1 MKSRFFVSWGILA
14 AVITVVSLAPTPV
27 AAQSNRTYKAPRT
40 VDGQPDLQGVWD
52 FRTVTP
58 LERPAEFA
66 GKEFLTPEEAATF
79 EKKVVEANDADT
91 NRSTVTRNTV
101 NGTAETQDV
110 ALAYNNFWWDRGT
123 KVVGNMRTSL
133 ITEPKDGKIPALTPE
148 AMKKAAA
155 NRVITERPAEGPE
168 DRPLSERCITR
179 SNTGPPMVPS
189 GYNNNFQVVQTKDY
203 VAILVEQIHDV
214 RIIPLNGQ
222 AHLPQG
228 IRQWLGDSR
237 GHFEGDTLVVESTNF
252 RNQTDFRNADANLN
266 VVERFTRIS
275 PGAVRYQFTVTDPT
289 VWTAPFSAEIVAPR
303 LNGVI
308 YEYACHEG
316 NYGMEGTLSGA
327 RYLEKN
333 TADAAK
339 KGSN

>member
-1 MKSRFFVSWGILA
+1 
-14 AVITVVSLAPTPV
+14 
-27 AAQSNRTYKAPRT
+27 
-40 VDGQPDLQGVWD
+40 
-52 FRTVTP
+52 VTP

-148 AMKKAAA
+148 ATKKAAA

-333 TADAAK
+333 TAEAAK

>member
-1 MKSRFFVSWGILA
+1 MQTRLLGALSAVA
-14 AVITVVSLAPTPV
+14 AAAAVVSLAVAPV
-27 AAQSNRTYKAPRT
+27 GAQSKGTYKAPKT
-40 VDGQPDLQGVWD
+40 ADGQPDLQGAWD

-66 GKEFLTPEEAATF
+66 GKEFVTPQEAAAF
-79 EKKVVEANDADT
+79 EQKTVEANDADK
-91 NRSTVTRNTV
+91 NRAKETRREV

-123 KVVGNMRTSL
+123 KMVGNLRTSL
-133 ITEPKDGKIPALTPE
+133 ITEPKDGKLPAQTAE
-148 AMKKAAA
+148 AKTKAAA
-155 NRVITERPAEGPE
+155 LAVITERPAEGPE

-189 GYNNNFQVVQTKDY
+189 GYNNNFQIFQSKDY
-203 VAILVEQIHDV
+203 VVILVEQIHDA
-214 RIIPLNGQ
+214 RIVPINGQ
-222 AHLPQG
+222 AHLPQHV
-228 IRQWLGDSR
+228 RQWLGDSR

-252 RNQTDFRNADANLN
+252 RDQTDFRNADRNLT
-266 VVERFTRIS
+266 VVERFTRTG
-275 PGAVRYQFTVTDPT
+275 PNEVKYEFTVKDPT
-289 VWTAPFSAEIVAPR
+289 VWTTPFSAEILANH
-303 LNGVI
+303 LDGVI

-327 RYLEKN
+327 RYLEKVA
-333 TADAAK
+333 ADAAK

>member
-1 MKSRFFVSWGILA
+1 MKTRFFGSLGILA
-14 AVITVVSLAPTPV
+14 AVTTVVSLALTPV
-27 AAQSNRTYKAPRT
+27 AAQTNRTYKAPRT

-66 GKEFLTPEEAATF
+66 GKEFLTPEEAVAF
-79 EKKVVEANDADT
+79 EKKMVELNDADT

-133 ITEPKDGKIPALTPE
+133 ITEPKDGKIPPLTPE

-214 RIIPLNGQ
+214 RVIPLNGQ
-222 AHLPQG
+222 AHLADG

-252 RNQTDFRNADANLN
+252 ND
-266 VVERFTRIS
+266 
-275 PGAVRYQFTVTDPT
+275 
-289 VWTAPFSAEIVAPR
+289 
-303 LNGVI
+303 
-308 YEYACHEG
+308 
-316 NYGMEGTLSGA
+316 
-327 RYLEKN
+327 
-333 TADAAK
+333 
-339 KGSN
+339 

>member
-1 MKSRFFVSWGILA
+1 LGTVA
-14 AVITVVSLAPTPV
+14 AATAVASLALTPV
-27 AAQSNRTYKAPRT
+27 AAQSTYKAPRT

-66 GKEFLTPEEAATF
+66 GKEYLTPQEAAAF
-79 EKKVVEANDADT
+79 EKKMVESNDADT
-91 NRSTVTRNTV
+91 NRSTDARRNV

-123 KVVGNMRTSL
+123 KAVGNMRTSL
-133 ITEPKDGKIPALTPE
+133 ITEPRDGKIPAQTAE
-148 AMKKAAA
+148 AMKKAA
-155 NRVITERPAEGPE
+155 VTLQITSRPAEGPE

-189 GYNNNFQVVQTKDY
+189 GYNNNFQIVQSKDS

-214 RIIPLNGQ
+214 RVVQLNAP
-222 AHLPQG
+222 AHLSQDV
-228 IRQWLGDSR
+228 RQWLGDSR

-252 RNQTDFRNADANLN
+252 MDQTDFRNADRNLH
-266 VVERFTRIS
+266 VVERFTRIA
-275 PGAVRYQFTVTDPT
+275 PDTMKYEFTVSDPT
-289 VWTAPFSAEIVAPR
+289 VWTAPFSAEIIAPR
-303 LNGVI
+303 LDGVI

-316 NYGMEGTLSGA
+316 NYGMEGTLNGA
-327 RYLEKN
+327 RYLEKVA
-333 TADAAK
+333 ADAAK

>member
-1 MKSRFFVSWGILA
+1 MKRRLLVSLGILA
-14 AVITVVSLAPTPV
+14 AVVTVVSLALTPV

-79 EKKVVEANDADT
+79 EKKIVESNDADT

-222 AHLPQG
+222 PHLPQG
-228 IRQWLGDSR
+228 VRQWLGDSR

-275 PGAVRYQFTVTDPT
+275 PETVRYQFTVTDPT
-289 VWTAPFSAEIVAPR
+289 VWTAPFSAEILAPR

-333 TADAAK
+333 TAEAAK

>member
-1 MKSRFFVSWGILA
+1 MNRRVLASFGALA
-14 AVITVVSLAPTPV
+14 AVAAVVSLGLTPV
-27 AAQSNRTYKAPRT
+27 AAQSQAAYKVGRT

-66 GKEFLTPEEAATF
+66 NKEFLTPAEAAAF
-79 EKKVVEANDADT
+79 EKKMVDANDADT
-91 NRSTVTRNTV
+91 NRATETRTTV

-123 KVVGNMRTSL
+123 KAVGNMRTSL
-133 ITEPKDGKIPALTPE
+133 ITVPKDGKIPAQTAE
-148 AMKKAAA
+148 AAA
-155 NRVITERPAEGPE
+155 RAALTREITSRPAEGPE

-189 GYNNNFQVVQTKDY
+189 GYNNNFQIVQSKDY

-214 RIIPLNGQ
+214 RIVPLNN
-222 AHLPQG
+222 ATHVPQD

-252 RNQTDFRNADANLN
+252 RDQTDFRNADRNLN
-266 VVERFTRIS
+266 VVERFTRIGPNTMS
-275 PGAVRYQFTVTDPT
+275 YQFTVTDPT

-303 LNGVI
+303 LDGVI

-316 NYGMEGTLSGA
+316 NYGMGGTLNGA
-327 RYLEKN
+327 RYLEK
-333 TADAAK
+333 AAAEAAK